1 MGETFT
7 REKMAKYTSEFSGTM
22 FLIAFIKLA
31 VVYDSYTTSLSI
43 GLGLGLIIYNYG
55 YISGAHVNPAVTLAI
70 MIRNIPAFPL
80 SDKGQ
85 IAMYFISQYL
95 GGIFGGII
103 ATIIGGDKAAA
114 VYPTVFQSEGDVENG
129 YLLFQAFIGEAFFT
143 YLLCSTV
150 LHVATD
156 KRQDGNQFYG
166 LAIGLSLALGVAC
179 IGPISGCCLNT
190 SVWLGTVVPALLTNQ
205 VPYGLADAWV
215 YWVGTF
221 LGGAVAGLWF
231 NAVNGRGPVKNPR
244 DGYQSAAMEDD
255 EV

>member
-1 MGETFT
+1 
-7 REKMAKYTSEFSGTM
+7 MAKYTSEFSGTM

-70 MIRNIPAFPL
+70 MIRDIPAFPL

-85 IAMYFISQYL
+85 IIMYFISQYL
-95 GGIFGGII
+95 GGMFGGII
-103 ATIIGGDKAAA
+103 ATIIGILYTNNILYIISLHFLCIQYTKNQHNYNTKQKGGDKAAA
-114 VYPTVFQSEGDVENG
+114 VYPTVFKSEDDIGDG
-129 YLLFQAFIGEAFFT
+129 YLLFQAFIGETFFT

-156 KRQDGNQFYG
+156 KRQSKNQFYG
-166 LAIGLSLALGVAC
+166 LAIGLSLSLGIAC

-190 SVWLGTVVPALLTNQ
+190 SVWLGTVIPAIITNQ
-205 VPYGLADAWV
+205 IPYGLGDAWV
-215 YWVGTF
+215 YWAATF
-221 LGGAVAGLWF
+221 LGIFFFFFFLV
-231 NAVNGRGPVKNPR
+231 
-244 DGYQSAAMEDD
+244 
-255 EV
+255 